1 MVRALYVVRG
11 NGDTGIHRFTLTD
24 HFLFYLGWCMRF
36 HCNVIINSWRNN
48 YFSLFF
54 WILLYGNEISKLRLI
69 LVIVSF
75 FLYVFVVSFLILGI
89 SRYRYIIKTE
99 ASESIVEFINFES
112 LRNNRSPSF
121 FIRGYW
127 YRNVN
132 NRSSFGLFF
141 FFFLF
146 LEQADIA
153 IEGIEIHCSKVN
165 NLFECLRNNCSL

>member
-1 MVRALYVVRG
+1 ML
-11 NGDTGIHRFTLTD
+11 
-24 HFLFYLGWCMRF
+24 
-36 HCNVIINSWRNN
+36 S
-48 YFSLFF
+48 
-54 WILLYGNEISKLRLI
+54 
-69 LVIVSF
+69 IVSF
-75 FLYVFVVSFLILGI
+75 FVSFLILGI

-99 ASESIVEFINFES
+99 ASKSIVEFINFES

-153 IEGIEIHCSKVN
+153 IEGIEIHCSKLN

>member
-1 MVRALYVVRG
+1 M
-11 NGDTGIHRFTLTD
+11 
-24 HFLFYLGWCMRF
+24 
-36 HCNVIINSWRNN
+36 
-48 YFSLFF
+48 
-54 WILLYGNEISKLRLI
+54 LYGNEISKLRLI

-153 IEGIEIHCSKVN
+153 IEGIEIHCSKLN